1 MKTLTILF
9 LLHMTICLHAATRT
23 IEAPDY
29 MPLYERGIVIEKV
42 KFEED
47 CTTVFFGTRGKG
59 TAQLLQSICLTDEQG
74 NRYKA
79 QWEITQQWNPT
90 ALPLPQQKPLAITK
104 QKPDKERTIKNRN
117 AERLKNKG
125 R

>member
-23 IEAPDY
+23 IETPNY
-29 MPLYERGIVIEKV
+29 MSLYERGIVIEKV

-79 QWEITQQWNPT
+79 IRSTGIELGKGSKDT
-90 ALPLPQQKPLAITK
+90 ARRFSISFKPLPHSLSMTG
-104 QKPDKERTIKNRN
+104 DKRPSAVSMIWS
-117 AERLKNKG
+117 A
-125 R
+125 